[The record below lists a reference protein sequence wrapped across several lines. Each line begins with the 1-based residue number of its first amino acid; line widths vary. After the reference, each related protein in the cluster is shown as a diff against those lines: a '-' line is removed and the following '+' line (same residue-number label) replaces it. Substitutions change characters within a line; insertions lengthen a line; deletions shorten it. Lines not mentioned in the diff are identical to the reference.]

1 MNLKKNL
8 LSVAGILL
16 PAMVM
21 AANYYVVPGIKA
33 SGKDG
38 SSWENALTMYDIFA
52 NDAQY
57 KKKESD
63 SKYKH
68 GDVFFLAGGTY
79 INSMLGGNTG
89 GDDVRICHG
98 YTFVGGCDPA
108 KGEVTKWPTY
118 PSSTPTVFS
127 GDLNEDGV
135 PSEGDMCNL
144 ICVRSG

>member
-57 KKKESD
+57 
-63 SKYKH
+63 
-68 GDVFFLAGGTY
+68 
-79 INSMLGGNTG
+79 
-89 GDDVRICHG
+89 
-98 YTFVGGCDPA
+98 
-108 KGEVTKWPTY
+108 
-118 PSSTPTVFS
+118 
-127 GDLNEDGV
+127 
-135 PSEGDMCNL
+135 
-144 ICVRSG
+144 